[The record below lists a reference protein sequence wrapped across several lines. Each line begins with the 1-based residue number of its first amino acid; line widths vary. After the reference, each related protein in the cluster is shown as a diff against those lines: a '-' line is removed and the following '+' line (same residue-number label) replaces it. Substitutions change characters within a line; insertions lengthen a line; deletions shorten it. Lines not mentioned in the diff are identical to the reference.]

1 MQVEQR
7 ATGTREQIVAAA
19 DQVIRQR
26 GLAAATTKAIAE
38 KAGCA
43 EGSIYRYFSDKHAL
57 FIETI
62 RTRFPSFLGLVG
74 SLPEHAGKGSVR
86 KNLELVVAGALDFY
100 RGVLPITAG
109 CLSERKLLEEQRR
122 FFKKTNTGP
131 MRMVGHVATYVGREQ
146 ELGRISPRLSAEHLS
161 RMLLG
166 ACFHQAFTELLLGD
180 RVGLRTDEQ
189 FAKEIVRTA
198 IEGVNPLL
206 EPTRGSRN

>member
-26 GLAAATTKAIAE
+26 GLASATTKAIAE
-38 KAGCA
+38 VAGCA
-43 EGSIYRYFSDKHAL
+43 EGSIYRHFSDKHEL
-57 FIETI
+57 FIETV
-62 RTRFPSFLGLVG
+62 RTRFPTFLGLVK
-74 SLPEHAGKGSVR
+74 SLPERAGKGSVR
-86 KNLELVVAGALDFY
+86 KNLELVVAGAMDFY
-100 RGVLPITAG
+100 RGILPITAG

-122 FFKKTNTGP
+122 FFQKTNTGP
-131 MRMVGHVATYVGREQ
+131 MRMIGHVANYVRREQ
-146 ELGRISPRLSAEHLS
+146 QLGRISTRISAEHFS

-189 FAKEIVRTA
+189 FAKEIVRSA
-198 IEGVNPLL
+198 MEGINPQL
-206 EPTRGSRN
+206 ESSRGSRN